1 MTATAGPDL
10 STGTCI
16 AAARSVHMND
26 VNPVWLRVAAGL
38 VLTVCLL
45 AAWTWIPRTAA
56 DIEALA
62 ASASAHRHDWYVLPA
77 VMLAFVVLGLLLVP
91 VMLLVA
97 ATGVAFGPWLGP
109 VYAMAGCLASASIG
123 FAIGRIVGLQR
134 VQALAGDRL
143 MRVTRA
149 LNRNGTLAVFLIRKV
164 PAPFTLVNI
173 VVGASTVR
181 YRDFVIG
188 TLLGMGALVVG
199 LAGFGYQVAEA
210 FQDPKPETLV
220 NASLFVLIPLTLALV
235 INHVLRARSAG

>member
-1 MTATAGPDL
+1 MT
-10 STGTCI
+10 
-16 AAARSVHMND
+16 D
-26 VNPVWLRVAAGL
+26 VSASVWLRAAAGVLL
-38 VLTVCLL
+38 VACLL

-56 DIEALA
+56 DVQALA
-62 ASASAHRHDWYVLPA
+62 ASAAAHRSEWYILPG
-77 VMLAFVVLGLLLVP
+77 VMLTFVVLGLLLVP

-123 FAIGRIVGLQR
+123 FAIGRLLGMQR
-134 VQALAGDRL
+134 VQLFGGNRL

-199 LAGFGYQVAEA
+199 LAGFGYQIAEA
-210 FQDPKPETLV
+210 FQDPKPRTLV
-220 NASLFVLIPLTLALV
+220 NASMFVLVPLTLALV
-235 INHVLRARSAG
+235 INHWLRVPRSAG